1 MKDQS
6 KTKQVL
12 IQEMA
17 SLRQRIEELEQSESV
32 RKREEETLRE
42 NEDKYRIIFE
52 SINDAVFVHDLD
64 EEGLP
69 GRFLQVNDVA
79 CHRLGYTR
87 EELLTLTPRDITV
100 PEEYER
106 IAGKRI
112 GLASQG
118 NILVETIHLTKNGR
132 KIPVESNIRQF
143 QYLDRQA
150 ALSISRDLTERKQA
164 EHREKL
170 AREVLE
176 LLNRPEGSTD
186 IVRDILQLIKKNT
199 GFEAVGIRLQE
210 GDDFPYYETSG
221 FPGDFI
227 QAERYLCARDEEGKI
242 IRDGQGNPVVECMCG
257 NILRN
262 RTDPT
267 LTFFTEAGS
276 FWSNCTTELLAST
289 TEEDRQARTR
299 NRCNGEGY
307 ESVALIPLRSGD
319 EIIGLLQL
327 NDRRR
332 NQFTLEMI
340 RFLEGL
346 GASIGIALSRKRAEK
361 DLRES
366 EEKYR
371 AIIENM
377 QEGYHEVDLK
387 GNFTFFNESMC
398 KILGH
403 EREEL
408 LGMNNRQYADEENN
422 RKVYQV
428 YNRVYRTGEPVK
440 NFEWQIIRK
449 DGSRR
454 DIEVSISLIKDA
466 EGHPTGFRGIVR
478 DTTER
483 KRAEEALRESE
494 ERFRT
499 IFENS
504 SSAMAIIEKDTT
516 ISMANREYCRIGLF
530 EEKDVIGKSWTAQIP
545 PEDLERLKGY
555 NRQRLID
562 PKKAP
567 DHYEFTFYR
576 KDGKIRHSLMSV
588 AVIPTSQNIVCSFLD
603 ITDRKQAEEERE
615 RLITELQSAIEHI
628 KTLRGIIPICA
639 SCKKIRD
646 DKGYWQQV
654 EAYVSRHTE
663 AQFSHGVCPDCM
675 KKLYPEFCEDK
686 ETDSKK

>member
-1 MKDQS
+1 MDG
-6 KTKQVL
+6 
-12 IQEMA
+12 E
-17 SLRQRIEELEQSESV
+17 
-32 RKREEETLRE
+32 
-42 NEDKYRIIFE
+42 
-52 SINDAVFVHDLD
+52 
-64 EEGLP
+64 
-69 GRFLQVNDVA
+69 
-79 CHRLGYTR
+79 
-87 EELLTLTPRDITV
+87 
-100 PEEYER
+100 
-106 IAGKRI
+106 
-112 GLASQG
+112 
-118 NILVETIHLTKNGR
+118 
-132 KIPVESNIRQF
+132 IPVESNIRQF

-289 TEEDRQARTR
+289 TEEDRQTRTR

-361 DLRES
+361 DLRGS

-377 QEGYHEVDLK
+377 QEGYHEVDIK
-387 GNFTFFNESMC
+387 GNFTFLNESMC
-398 KILGH
+398 KISGY

-408 LGMNNRQYADEENN
+408 LGMNNRQYTDEENA

-449 DGSRR
+449 GGDRR

-478 DTTER
+478 
-483 KRAEEALRESE
+483 
-494 ERFRT
+494 
-499 IFENS
+499 
-504 SSAMAIIEKDTT
+504 
-516 ISMANREYCRIGLF
+516 
-530 EEKDVIGKSWTAQIP
+530 
-545 PEDLERLKGY
+545 
-555 NRQRLID
+555 
-562 PKKAP
+562 
-567 DHYEFTFYR
+567 
-576 KDGKIRHSLMSV
+576 
-588 AVIPTSQNIVCSFLD
+588 D

>member
-1 MKDQS
+1 
-6 KTKQVL
+6 
-12 IQEMA
+12 
-17 SLRQRIEELEQSESV
+17 
-32 RKREEETLRE
+32 
-42 NEDKYRIIFE
+42 
-52 SINDAVFVHDLD
+52 
-64 EEGLP
+64 
-69 GRFLQVNDVA
+69 
-79 CHRLGYTR
+79 
-87 EELLTLTPRDITV
+87 
-100 PEEYER
+100 
-106 IAGKRI
+106 
-112 GLASQG
+112 
-118 NILVETIHLTKNGR
+118 VETIHLTKNGR

>member
-32 RKREEETLRE
+32 RKREEETLRK
-42 NEDKYRIIFE
+42 NEDKHRILFE

-112 GLASQG
+112 GLASQR
-118 NILVETIHLTKNGR
+118 NILVETIHLTKDGR

-289 TEEDRQARTR
+289 TEEDRQTRTR

-361 DLRES
+361 DLRGS

-377 QEGYHEVDLK
+377 QEGYHEVDIK
-387 GNFTFFNESMC
+387 GNFTFLNESMC
-398 KILGH
+398 KISGY

-408 LGMNNRQYADEENN
+408 LGMNNRQYTDEENA

-449 DGSRR
+449 GGDRR

-478 DTTER
+478 
-483 KRAEEALRESE
+483 
-494 ERFRT
+494 
-499 IFENS
+499 
-504 SSAMAIIEKDTT
+504 
-516 ISMANREYCRIGLF
+516 
-530 EEKDVIGKSWTAQIP
+530 
-545 PEDLERLKGY
+545 
-555 NRQRLID
+555 
-562 PKKAP
+562 
-567 DHYEFTFYR
+567 
-576 KDGKIRHSLMSV
+576 
-588 AVIPTSQNIVCSFLD
+588 D